1 MVAQTTPL
9 SSSKTVNYGRI
20 STKQKLREEST
31 GYCLSCGAQ
40 VSYCGKPFSAEIACP
55 KCGAV
60 NIYVETQQPTA
71 LKKIGDRGGENA
83 ATRN

>member
-1 MVAQTTPL
+1 MVAQNTQL
-9 SSSKTVNYGRI
+9 STSKTVKYGEL
-20 STKQKLREEST
+20 STKHGKRDKST

-60 NIYVETQQPTA
+60 NIYAEAQQPTA
-71 LKKIGDRGGENA
+71 LKNVGG
-83 ATRN
+83 